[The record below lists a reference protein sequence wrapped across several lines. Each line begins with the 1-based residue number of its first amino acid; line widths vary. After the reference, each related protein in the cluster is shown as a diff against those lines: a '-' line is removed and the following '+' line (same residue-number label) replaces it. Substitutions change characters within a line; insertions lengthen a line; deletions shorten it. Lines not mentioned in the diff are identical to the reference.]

1 VQNLGLAVVTI
12 AAGIIVDSSGG
23 SHFWLQIFFM
33 FFLLS
38 KAKLQSYNPYNKPYF
53 IFIVS
58 LLATCAIWA
67 YNRKH
72 QGNLNMS
79 PAQRATYHT
88 SMYVNIE
95 SS

>member
-38 KAKLQSYNPYNKPYF
+38 KAKLQSYKLNYKYYKF
-53 IFIVS
+53 LVS

>member
-38 KAKLQSYNPYNKPYF
+38 KAKLQSFKHYNKPNY
-53 IFIVS
+53 IFS
-58 LLATCAIWA
+58 L
-67 YNRKH
+67 
-72 QGNLNMS
+72 
-79 PAQRATYHT
+79 PAGHLCDLGLQP
-88 SMYVNIE
+88 
-95 SS
+95 

>member
-1 VQNLGLAVVTI
+1 MYALCVEYELI
-12 AAGIIVDSSGG
+12 P
-23 SHFWLQIFFM
+23 SHF
-33 FFLLS
+33 
-38 KAKLQSYNPYNKPYF
+38 P
-53 IFIVS
+53 VS

>member
-38 KAKLQSYNPYNKPYF
+38 KAKL
-53 IFIVS
+53 
-58 LLATCAIWA
+58 
-67 YNRKH
+67 
-72 QGNLNMS
+72 
-79 PAQRATYHT
+79 
-88 SMYVNIE
+88 
-95 SS
+95 